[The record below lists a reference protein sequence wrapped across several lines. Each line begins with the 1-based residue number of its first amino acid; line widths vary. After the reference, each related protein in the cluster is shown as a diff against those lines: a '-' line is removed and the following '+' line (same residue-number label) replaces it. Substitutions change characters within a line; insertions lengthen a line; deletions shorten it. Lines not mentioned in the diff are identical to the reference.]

1 MRLHRVTPGR
11 SYCNT
16 AKLNRPP
23 VRIDYAINPEKT
35 NDGGI
40 SQFPMN
46 VTLKQYWENSSYM
59 AYNWNMI
66 ELPFYLL

>member
-40 SQFPMN
+40 HQFPMN
-46 VTLKQYWENSSYM
+46 VTLKQ
-59 AYNWNMI
+59 
-66 ELPFYLL
+66 